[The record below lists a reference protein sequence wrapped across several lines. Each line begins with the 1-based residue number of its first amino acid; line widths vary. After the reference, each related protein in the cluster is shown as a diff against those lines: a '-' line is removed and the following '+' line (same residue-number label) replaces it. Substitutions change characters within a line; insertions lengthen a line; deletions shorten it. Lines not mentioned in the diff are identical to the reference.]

1 MPFQKEQIQQAR
13 QADLVEYLRARGYE
27 LKREGQNFRVPGHGG
42 LIVRANHWRQFS
54 TGEGGNALDFLVKV
68 MGRDF
73 KTAIQ
78 ELTGVPVAV
87 PGEMAGLRKK
97 LKPLVMPPAARNQ
110 RRVIAYLTKTRGLPV
125 DIVVSLI
132 RAGLLLQ
139 DDRGNCVFPCLDET
153 GEARGAILEGTLSNV
168 RWKGR
173 APGSDISYPWW
184 WPPAAGG
191 KSDLVTVTE
200 SPIDA
205 MSLAVLRPGCRACHI
220 IALGGLHL
228 DAVEGFISRLNIRRV
243 VLALDNDSEGQ
254 KAAKRLSEGL
264 LKTGVHCWILKP
276 EKKDWNSILGMV

>member
-1 MPFQKEQIQQAR
+1 MLQHDEIRRAR
-13 QADLVEYLRARGYE
+13 QADLVAYLRQQGYE
-27 LKREGQNFRVPGHGG
+27 LKREGKNWRIEDHGG
-42 LIVRANHWRQFS
+42 LLVQGNHWKQFS

-184 WPPAAGG
+184 WPPTGG
-191 KSDLVTVTE
+191 NSNLVTVVE
-200 SPIDA
+200 NPIDA
-205 MSLAVLRPGCRACHI
+205 LSLAVLRPGCRQGHI
-220 IALGGLHL
+220 IALGGLHEN
-228 DAVEGFISRLNIRRV
+228 AVNAFILRLKIKQV
-243 VLALDNDSEGQ
+243 VLALDNDQEGQ